1 MEIKIIRFGRYH
13 HAVSG
18 RLLID
23 GQHVCD
29 TLEQDAGSLPEG
41 EYVMCRNKASVLPY
55 YIYSGKEDIGSGL
68 EQKADCAPEEKSD
81 CVPEEKSDSVPEKK
95 SDCVPEKKSD
105 CVPEEKNRKVFLSM
119 GNGIHG
125 WRRRCI
131 IVGECLHLG
140 FLIRSQEHYDQL
152 LPRLRMQLVR
162 HRPIVVKISRSP
174 DFVDAA

>member
-29 TLEQDAGSLPEG
+29 TLEQDTGSLPEG
-41 EYVMCRNKASVLPY
+41 EYVMCRNKASSLPY

-68 EQKADCAPEEKSD
+68 EQKADCAPE
-81 CVPEEKSDSVPEKK
+81 KK
-95 SDCVPEKKSD
+95 SDCVPER
-105 CVPEEKNRKVFLSM
+105 KNRKVFLSM

-125 WRRRCI
+125 WRHRCI

>member
-41 EYVMCRNKASVLPY
+41 EYVMCRNKASALPY

-68 EQKADCAPEEKSD
+68 EQKADCAKEQKA
-81 CVPEEKSDSVPEKK
+81 
-95 SDCVPEKKSD
+95 D

-125 WRRRCI
+125 WRHRCI

>member
-29 TLEQDAGSLPEG
+29 TLEQDTGSLPEG
-41 EYVMCRNKASVLPY
+41 EYFMCRNKASALPY
-55 YIYSGKEDIGSGL
+55 YIYSGKED
-68 EQKADCAPEEKSD
+68 
-81 CVPEEKSDSVPEKK
+81 
-95 SDCVPEKKSD
+95 
-105 CVPEEKNRKVFLSM
+105 RKVFLSM

>member
-29 TLEQDAGSLPEG
+29 TLEQDTGCLPEG
-41 EYVMCRNKASVLPY
+41 EYVMCRNKASSLPY
-55 YIYSGKEDIGSGL
+55 YIYSGKEED
-68 EQKADCAPEEKSD
+68 
-81 CVPEEKSDSVPEKK
+81 
-95 SDCVPEKKSD
+95 
-105 CVPEEKNRKVFLSM
+105 RKVFLSM

-125 WRRRCI
+125 WRHRCI

>member
-41 EYVMCRNKASVLPY
+41 EYVMCRNKASALPY
-55 YIYSGKEDIGSGL
+55 YIYSGKEDIDSGL
-68 EQKADCAPEEKSD
+68 EQKADCAKEQ
-81 CVPEEKSDSVPEKK
+81 
-95 SDCVPEKKSD
+95 KSD

-125 WRRRCI
+125 WRHRCI

>member
-41 EYVMCRNKASVLPY
+41 EYVMCRNKASSLPY

-68 EQKADCAPEEKSD
+68 EQKADCAPEE
-81 CVPEEKSDSVPEKK
+81 
-95 SDCVPEKKSD
+95 KSD

>member
-29 TLEQDAGSLPEG
+29 TLEQDTGCLPEG
-41 EYVMCRNKASVLPY
+41 EYVMCRNKASALPY

-68 EQKADCAPEEKSD
+68 EQKADCAKEQ
-81 CVPEEKSDSVPEKK
+81 
-95 SDCVPEKKSD
+95 KSD

>member
-29 TLEQDAGSLPEG
+29 TLEQDTGSLPEG
-41 EYVMCRNKASVLPY
+41 EYIMCRNKASALPY

-68 EQKADCAPEEKSD
+68 EQKADCVPEEKSD
-81 CVPEEKSDSVPEKK
+81 CA
-95 SDCVPEKKSD
+95 
-105 CVPEEKNRKVFLSM
+105 PEEKNRKVFLSM

>member
-41 EYVMCRNKASVLPY
+41 EYVMCRNKASALPY

-68 EQKADCAPEEKSD
+68 EQKADC
-81 CVPEEKSDSVPEKK
+81 VPEE
-95 SDCVPEKKSD
+95 KSD

>member
-29 TLEQDAGSLPEG
+29 TLEQDTGSLPEG
-41 EYVMCRNKASVLPY
+41 EYVMCRNKASSLPY

-68 EQKADCAPEEKSD
+68 EQKADCAKEQKSD
-81 CVPEEKSDSVPEKK
+81 CVPEEN
-95 SDCVPEKKSD
+95 
-105 CVPEEKNRKVFLSM
+105 NRKVFLSM

-162 HRPIVVKISRSP
+162 YRPIVVKISRSP
-174 DFVDAA
+174 DFVDAP

>member
-29 TLEQDAGSLPEG
+29 TLEQDNGSLPEG
-41 EYVMCRNKASVLPY
+41 EYVMCRNKASALPY

-68 EQKADCAPEEKSD
+68 EQKADC
-81 CVPEEKSDSVPEKK
+81 VPEEK

-105 CVPEEKNRKVFLSM
+105 CAPEEKNRKVFLSM

>member
-29 TLEQDAGSLPEG
+29 TLEQDTGSLPEG
-41 EYVMCRNKASVLPY
+41 EYVMCRNKASSLPY

-68 EQKADCAPEEKSD
+68 EQKADCAPEEKAD
-81 CVPEEKSDSVPEKK
+81 CVPEEKT
-95 SDCVPEKKSD
+95 DCA
-105 CVPEEKNRKVFLSM
+105 PEEKNRKVFLSM

>member
-1 MEIKIIRFGRYH
+1 MEIKIIRFGSYH

-29 TLEQDAGSLPEG
+29 TLEQDTGSLPEG
-41 EYVMCRNKASVLPY
+41 EYVMCRNKASSLPY

-68 EQKADCAPEEKSD
+68 EQKSD
-81 CVPEEKSDSVPEKK
+81 Y
-95 SDCVPEKKSD
+95 
-105 CVPEEKNRKVFLSM
+105 VPEEKNRKVFLSM

>member
-29 TLEQDAGSLPEG
+29 TLEQDTGSLPDG
-41 EYVMCRNKASVLPY
+41 EYVMCRNKASSLPY

-68 EQKADCAPEEKSD
+68 EQKADC
-81 CVPEEKSDSVPEKK
+81 VPEEK

-125 WRRRCI
+125 WRHRCI

>member
-29 TLEQDAGSLPEG
+29 TLEQDTGSLPEG
-41 EYVMCRNKASVLPY
+41 EYVMCRNKASSLPY

-81 CVPEEKSDSVPEKK
+81 CIPEKK
-95 SDCVPEKKSD
+95 ADCA
-105 CVPEEKNRKVFLSM
+105 PEEKNRKVFLSM

>member
-1 MEIKIIRFGRYH
+1 MEIKISRFGRYH

-29 TLEQDAGSLPEG
+29 TLEQDTGSLPEG
-41 EYVMCRNKASVLPY
+41 EYVMCRNKASALPY

-68 EQKADCAPEEKSD
+68 EQKADCVPEEKSD
-81 CVPEEKSDSVPEKK
+81 CA
-95 SDCVPEKKSD
+95 
-105 CVPEEKNRKVFLSM
+105 PEEKNRKVFLSM

>member
-29 TLEQDAGSLPEG
+29 TLEQDTGSLPEG
-41 EYVMCRNKASVLPY
+41 EYVMCRNKASSLPY

-68 EQKADCAPEEKSD
+68 EQKANCAPQE
-81 CVPEEKSDSVPEKK
+81 
-95 SDCVPEKKSD
+95 KSD

>member
-29 TLEQDAGSLPEG
+29 TLEQDTGSLPEG
-41 EYVMCRNKASVLPY
+41 EYVMCRNKASALPY

-68 EQKADCAPEEKSD
+68 EQKAN
-81 CVPEEKSDSVPEKK
+81 CVLEQ
-95 SDCVPEKKSD
+95 KSD

-140 FLIRSQEHYDQL
+140 FLIRSQEHYEQL

>member
-29 TLEQDAGSLPEG
+29 TLEQDTGSLPEG
-41 EYVMCRNKASVLPY
+41 EYFMCRNKASSLPY

-81 CVPEEKSDSVPEKK
+81 CVPEEK
-95 SDCVPEKKSD
+95 
-105 CVPEEKNRKVFLSM
+105 NRKVFLSM

-125 WRRRCI
+125 WRRHCI

>member
-29 TLEQDAGSLPEG
+29 TLEQDTGSLPEG
-41 EYVMCRNKASVLPY
+41 EYVMCRNKASALPY

-68 EQKADCAPEEKSD
+68 EQKADCAKEQ
-81 CVPEEKSDSVPEKK
+81 
-95 SDCVPEKKSD
+95 KSD

-162 HRPIVVKISRSP
+162 HRPIVVKI
-174 DFVDAA
+174 

>member
-29 TLEQDAGSLPEG
+29 TLEQDTGSLPEG
-41 EYVMCRNKASVLPY
+41 EYVMCRNKASALPY

-68 EQKADCAPEEKSD
+68 EEKSD
-81 CVPEEKSDSVPEKK
+81 CVL
-95 SDCVPEKKSD
+95 
-105 CVPEEKNRKVFLSM
+105 EEKNRKVFLSM

-125 WRRRCI
+125 WRRHCI

>member
-1 MEIKIIRFGRYH
+1 MEIKIIRFGSYH

-41 EYVMCRNKASVLPY
+41 EYVMCRNKASALPY
-55 YIYSGKEDIGSGL
+55 YIYSGKKDIGSGL
-68 EQKADCAPEEKSD
+68 EQKADCAKEQKA
-81 CVPEEKSDSVPEKK
+81 
-95 SDCVPEKKSD
+95 D

-125 WRRRCI
+125 WRHRCI

-162 HRPIVVKISRSP
+162 HRSIVVKISRSP

>member
-29 TLEQDAGSLPEG
+29 TLEQDTGSLPEG
-41 EYVMCRNKASVLPY
+41 EYVMCRNKASSLPY

-68 EQKADCAPEEKSD
+68 EQKADCVLEE
-81 CVPEEKSDSVPEKK
+81 
-95 SDCVPEKKSD
+95 KSD

>member
-1 MEIKIIRFGRYH
+1 MEIKIIRFGSYH

-29 TLEQDAGSLPEG
+29 TLEQDTGSLPEG
-41 EYVMCRNKASVLPY
+41 EYLMCRNKASALPY
-55 YIYSGKEDIGSGL
+55 YIYSGKEED
-68 EQKADCAPEEKSD
+68 
-81 CVPEEKSDSVPEKK
+81 
-95 SDCVPEKKSD
+95 
-105 CVPEEKNRKVFLSM
+105 RKVFLSM